1 MDMII
6 IKLNTADDVNKFVNL
21 VSSYDAPIEV
31 SEVGGFKVV
40 NANSILYLFALDFN
54 KKLCVRIHTQDAKF
68 AKEFYDKLE
77 RFKVKNED

>member
-31 SEVGGFKVV
+31 SEVNGFKVV

-54 KKLCVRIHTQDAKF
+54 NKLCVRMHTQNTEL

-77 RFKVKNED
+77 RFRAKNEN